1 MSPAIRG
8 GAGVVREGREGFV
21 DITGAGGMLGE
32 MGFGGGGLREADF
45 GGGVFGETGCGIG
58 MLAVEVS
65 NEAVFA
71 GRPAS
76 RAHFCQF
83 LRQLIRNTILTFTS
97 LNTCRESWCSI
108 QYVTRTN
115 C

>member
-21 DITGAGGMLGE
+21 DVTGVGGMLGE

-45 GGGVFGETGCGIG
+45 GGGETGGIG

-65 NEAVFA
+65 NEAAFA
-71 GRPAS
+71 GDLLLVRIFANFS
-76 RAHFCQF
+76 ANSF
-83 LRQLIRNTILTFTS
+83 
-97 LNTCRESWCSI
+97 
-108 QYVTRTN
+108 VTPS
-115 C
+115 